1 METLTSV
8 WAPGDPCDLV
18 EAPCKWEACVFNRAP
33 PAGVIWSEQL
43 SHHLQTN
50 KQLQD
55 TLLQRE
61 EQLSRLQEENNKL
74 REFLNSSFVRNVRE
88 KRKLSRKLKRNLASD
103 QRASLQNVAL
113 PASPQVSKRVCRNL
127 TAEFC
132 SESPASSEPALDL
145 WVLRTL
151 GLKDRDT
158 IDACQQVL
166 EVTPPPSS
174 RPAGSGPE
182 VPLSCADWTPQ
193 DPGTPVHM
201 SPQFSQPPP
210 FCSTPWSP
218 LTPRDTPVS
227 PPHVSALPSPVH
239 SQSGGGPSR
248 PSDLAF
254 SMALSPSSS
263 VKTHSFPQGQA
274 FVRKDPVGRW
284 NFTWV
289 PALASHNA
297 LG

>member
-1 METLTSV
+1 MYYVTGAARCSYGGKADRKDSTF
-8 WAPGDPCDLV
+8 
-18 EAPCKWEACVFNRAP
+18 K
-33 PAGVIWSEQL
+33 
-43 SHHLQTN
+43 
-50 KQLQD
+50 LQD

-74 REFLNSSFVRNVRE
+74 REFLNLSLVRNVRQE
-88 KRKLSRKLKRNLASD
+88 CKLDRKLKRNLASD
-103 QRASLQNVAL
+103 ERASFQNVGF
-113 PASPQVSKRVCRNL
+113 PSSPQASKRVCRNL

-158 IDACQQVL
+158 IDVCQQVL

-174 RPAGSGPE
+174 RPAESGPE
-182 VPLSCADWTPQ
+182 GPLSRADRTRR
-193 DPGTPVHM
+193 DPSPPAHM
-201 SPQFSQPPP
+201 SAQFSQPPH
-210 FCSTPWSP
+210 FCSSAQQLHSTPWSP

-227 PPHVSALPSPVH
+227 LRHVSPLPSPVLGR
-239 SQSGGGPSR
+239 SGGGPSCQ
-248 PSDLAF
+248 SDLAF

>member
-18 EAPCKWEACVFNRAP
+18 EAPRVWEACVFNRAP
-33 PAGVIWSEQL
+33 PAGVFWSEQL
-43 SHHLQTN
+43 SHHLQRN

-55 TLLQRE
+55 TLVQRE

-88 KRKLSRKLKRNLASD
+88 KSKLSRKLKRNNE
-103 QRASLQNVAL
+103 RASFQNV
-113 PASPQVSKRVCRNL
+113 PQVSKRVCRNL

-166 EVTPPPSS
+166 EVTPPP
-174 RPAGSGPE
+174 AESGPE
-182 VPLSCADWTPQ
+182 GPLSRADWTPQ
-193 DPGTPVHM
+193 DPGPPVHM
-201 SPQFSQPPP
+201 STQFSQPPH
-210 FCSTPWSP
+210 FCSSAQQLPS
-218 LTPRDTPVS
+218 TPRDPPVS
-227 PPHVSALPSPVH
+227 PRHVSPLPSPVH
-239 SQSGGGPSR
+239 SGPSR